1 MKKKLIYVF
10 AASSILFSACK
21 KDLQFDDPRTL
32 TLDEAAN
39 VKGAFL
45 KFANSA
51 VLNALGTINNGST
64 GVHILCLADQIT
76 TTNRF
81 NEFWDFAQ
89 EPRKALTNSQTYNGY
104 GVFRDH
110 WAGFAQANLDANQV
124 ILAAKAGTKLLD
136 AQGVDRTTDALAA
149 AYFAK
154 GIAQGYTGAMYD
166 RGIIVDVSSDQVPV
180 PNDYPNSYKEM
191 VANGVKQLD
200 EAIATATAATTF
212 KFDFIPGQSLT
223 KTQFIQWCNS
233 MAARIMA
240 SAPRDLTEA
249 QALGAAYWNKVY
261 DYANKGLTSDL
272 LNAYATDGFYNGTVD
287 WSISL
292 LGDGAGYLP
301 VDIKVAWLANN
312 SHPKYYPSGTTV
324 LPALTTNDNRFYQ
337 YFGYT
342 PNFGFLRADRNRGLF
357 TNYFRKRW
365 DNASNTVAEP
375 GAISPLFLVEE
386 VRLLKAEA
394 KLFAGDAAAAAL
406 ILNEPTARRITVGGL
421 PPVLPT
427 VADVRYALHYEYS
440 IEIDNAAGVLEPW
453 AFMRR
458 NNLLIGGTPTQLP
471 VPEVQMNV
479 LKAPPY
485 TFGGTVSFGAK
496 GKFNETATAANVGWK
511 ASE

>member
-1 MKKKLIYVF
+1 MKRNLIYII

-51 VLNALGTINNGST
+51 VLNALGTINNGGT
-64 GVHILCLADQIT
+64 GVQILCLADQIT

-136 AQGVDRTTDALAA
+136 AQGNDRTSDALAA

-180 PNDYPNSYKEM
+180 PTDYPNSYKEM

-200 EAIATATAATTF
+200 EAIATATAASTF
-212 KFDFIPGQSLT
+212 KFDFIPGQALT

-249 QALGAAYWNKVY
+249 QALGATYWNKVY

-406 ILNEPTARRITVGGL
+406 ILNEPSARRISVGSL

-427 VADVRYALHYEYS
+427 AADVRYALHYEYS

-485 TFGGTVSFGAK
+485 TFGGTASFGAK